1 MTAAATRRQ
10 TLVGTAAA
18 TVVTALPP
26 IARPLRAQARSWEP
40 SRPIVL
46 LVGFAPGGG
55 TDIISR
61 LLQPLMQAE
70 LGQPITVDNRPGA
83 SGTIAALAGTRAPP
97 DGHTLYMT
105 TVSASAVVP
114 PQMNPPPFDIYRDQT
129 AIVLAAT
136 VPLVVVVP
144 VSSPARDLRGL
155 IELARTKPGELNYSS
170 SGVATQQHLAA
181 ELLAARAGARLTH
194 VPFRGTG
201 QAVNEILSGRI
212 DLAIDTFPTYLP
224 HIREGRVRALATTM
238 PQRIEWLPDLPTVAE
253 TRFPGFEASDF
264 NANVWYMLMGPA
276 NLPAPVSERL
286 AASVNRAL
294 GDPALRP
301 RIRDAGFLP
310 GGGTSADAAALL
322 RRDAERYA
330 AAIRA
335 AGIRME

>member
-1 MTAAATRRQ
+1 MTAAATRRAV
-10 TLVGTAAA
+10 LGAAA
-18 TVVTALPP
+18 AAVPFS
-26 IARPLRAQARSWEP
+26 RPARAQQPRWEP
-40 SRPIVL
+40 SRPINV

-61 LLQPLMQAE
+61 LLQPVLQTD
-70 LGQPITVDNRPGA
+70 LGQPVTVENRPGA
-83 SGTIAALAGTRAPP
+83 SGTVAALAGTRAPP
-97 DGHTLYMT
+97 DGHTLFMT

-114 PQMNPPPFDIYRDQT
+114 PHMNPPPFDIYRDQT
-129 AIVLAAT
+129 SIVLAAT

-155 IELARTKPGELNYSS
+155 VEHARANPGKLNYSS

-181 ELLAARAGARLTH
+181 ELLAARAGARMTH

-201 QAVNEILSGRI
+201 QAVNEILAGRI

-238 PQRIEWLPDLPTVAE
+238 PRRIEWLPDLPTVAE
-253 TRFPGFEASDF
+253 TRVPGFDAPDF
-264 NANVWYMLMGPA
+264 DANVWYMLMGPA
-276 NLPAPVSERL
+276 GLPAAATERL
-286 AASVNRAL
+286 AAAVNRAL
-294 GDPALRP
+294 NDPTLRP
-301 RIRDAGFLP
+301 RIRDAGFIP

-330 AAIRA
+330 ALIRA

>member
-1 MTAAATRRQ
+1 MTATRRRG
-10 TLVGTAAA
+10 LLGAAA
-18 TVVTALPP
+18 AALPVAP
-26 IARPLRAQARSWEP
+26 PVTRAQQPPRWEP
-40 SRPIVL
+40 SRPVAL

-61 LLQPLMQAE
+61 LLQPLLQAD
-70 LGQPITVDNRPGA
+70 LGQPVTVENRPGA
-83 SGTIAALAGTRAPP
+83 SGTVAALAGVRAPP
-97 DGHTLYMT
+97 DGHTVFMT

-114 PQMNPPPFDIYRDQT
+114 PHMNPPPFDIHRDQT

-144 VSSPARDLRGL
+144 NSSPARDLLGL
-155 IELARTKPGELNYSS
+155 VEHARANPGALNYSS

-181 ELLAARAGARLTH
+181 ELLAARAGARMTH

-201 QAVNEILSGRI
+201 QAVNEILAGRI

-238 PQRIEWLPDLPTVAE
+238 PRRIEWLPDLPTVAE
-253 TRFPGFEASDF
+253 TRFPDFEAPDF
-264 NANVWYMLMGPA
+264 DANVWYMLMGPA
-276 NLPAPVSERL
+276 GLPAAVTERF

-294 GDPALRP
+294 NDPTLRP
-301 RIRDAGFLP
+301 RIRDAGFIP

-330 AAIRA
+330 ALIRA